1 MKIKLLS
8 PTAKVPTKS
17 NSGDAGFDLYAP
29 VAVIINPGEQHLIK
43 LDIAITEFPP
53 GTYGRIAP
61 RSGLA
66 LSGVQVLGGVVDSP
80 YQGNVGVI
88 LYLVP
93 NSNTL
98 FIEPGDRI
106 AQLIFERYE
115 PNITFEVVD
124 DFAQVTDRGTGGF
137 GSTGV

>member
-17 NSGDAGFDLYAP
+17 NSGDAGFDLYSP
-29 VAVIINPGEQHLIK
+29 VAVIINPGCLQLIK

-53 GTYGRIAP
+53 GTYGRLAP

-66 LSGVQVLGGVVDSP
+66 LRGVEVLGGVVDST

-88 LYLVP
+88 LYLIP
-93 NSNTL
+93 NSSTL
-98 FIEPGDRI
+98 FI
-106 AQLIFERYE
+106 
-115 PNITFEVVD
+115 V
-124 DFAQVTDRGTGGF
+124 
-137 GSTGV
+137 

>member
-17 NSGDAGFDLYAP
+17 NPGDAGFDLYSP
-29 VAVIINPGEQHLIK
+29 VEIIINPGEQKIIK

-66 LSGVQVLGGVVDSP
+66 SQGVHVLGGVVDST
-80 YQGNVGVI
+80 YQGNIGVI
-88 LYLVP
+88 LFVAT
-93 NSNTL
+93 NGRTL
-98 FIEPGDRI
+98 FIDPGSRI
-106 AQLIFERYE
+106 AQIIFERYE
-115 PNITFEVVD
+115 ENVTFEVVD
-124 DFAQVTDRGTGGF
+124 DFVQETERGTDGF
-137 GSTGV
+137 GSTGI

>member
-8 PTAKVPTKS
+8 PLAKVPTKS
-17 NSGDAGFDLYAP
+17 NSGDAGFDLYSP
-29 VAVIINPGEQHLIK
+29 VEDVINPGEQKLIK

-66 LSGVQVLGGVVDSP
+66 LRGVQVLGGVVDST
-80 YQGNVGVI
+80 YQGNIGVI
-88 LYLVP
+88 LSVG
-93 NSNTL
+93 SAASTL
-98 FIEPGDRI
+98 FIKQGDRI

-115 PNITFEVVD
+115 PDVCFEVVD
-124 DFAQVTDRGTGGF
+124 NFEHETSRSTGGF
-137 GSTGV
+137 GSTGL